1 MQASLT
7 RVAIAIQGGAGNTA
21 FAAGALR
28 TLFEEGVHER
38 FRIVSL
44 SGSSGGA
51 ITAALAWS
59 ALLLGD
65 TDPWRRVDAFWR
77 DRMAVTPDER
87 AWNAQLLET
96 LEDSDAVRLPAVQV
110 DGRSPLVAA
119 MYGLSLRGLR
129 PDFTDLRRLLLRHLD
144 FPALA
149 PMATDPRAPA
159 LVVGAVDVLSGRLAK
174 FSSHVQS
181 LQVEHLLAS
190 CAQPNLNPAVEI
202 DGHSYWDGLYSDN
215 PPISE
220 LVQFAY
226 VGEHNQPDEIWVVKV
241 NPTRAAGVPGDVDA
255 VSDRRAEILGNLSMF
270 QQLDALRL
278 LNELFLLGGMDAEFA
293 RRREIRGPIRIPPP
307 DDDAAPRPYHVPFI
321 EPSPELVQGAGYATK
336 IDRSRERIEALIAD
350 GRRQASA
357 FLQLREEQIE
367 D

>member
-1 MQASLT
+1 MQGSLT
-7 RVAIAIQGGAGNTA
+7 RIAIAIQGGAANTA

-44 SGSSGGA
+44 SGSSAGA

-87 AWNAQLLET
+87 AWNERLLAT
-96 LEDSDAVRLPAVQV
+96 LEDADAVRLPAVHV
-110 DGRSPLVAA
+110 DRRSPLVAA

-129 PDFTDLRRLLLRHLD
+129 PDFVDLQRLLQRHLD
-144 FPALA
+144 FAELA
-149 PMATDPRAPA
+149 PLAADPRAPA

-174 FSSHVQS
+174 FSSQVQQ
-181 LQVEHLLAS
+181 LRVAHLLAS
-190 CAQPNLNPAVEI
+190 CAQPNLNPPVEI
-202 DGHSYWDGLYSDN
+202 DGRAYWDGLFSDN
-215 PPISE
+215 PPVSE

-241 NPTRAAGVPGDVDA
+241 NPTRTAALPATLEEVA
-255 VSDRRAEILGNLSMF
+255 DRRAEIIGNLSLF

-278 LNELFLLGGMDAEFA
+278 INELYLLGGVDAEFA
-293 RRREIRGPIRIPPP
+293 RRRDLRSPIRLPTP
-307 DDDAAPRPYHVPFI
+307 DDAAPLRPYHIPFI
-321 EPSPELVQGAGYATK
+321 EPSPELVEGADYAMK
-336 IDRSRERIEALIAD
+336 IDRSRERIETLMAD
-350 GRRQASA
+350 GRRQAAA
-357 FLQLREEQIE
+357 FLQLREEHSAA
-367 D
+367 